1 MLRLIKQ
8 NPAFRTLPKWLAISG
23 LTAALVINVLSIHL
37 WRQNDSTDLLQV
49 VLVVWLAATLY
60 MVFGEVRTRC
70 GPFDIALPISARK
83 VWFSHISAVV
93 LAGVAIIAATTALIG
108 GGLWILWKLSGSWMV
123 STRGM
128 GGMALNLVAGLIL
141 AVVLLQNPV
150 PADCRVPRTR
160 VRTVAALA
168 VMAAVLAL
176 VIGLSRLPAWAAV
189 IPLSIAAALG
199 WYRYLSVPRVFDL
212 AGESVGAEDFGQGA
226 VKQQWE
232 AAGAV
237 KIVGGL
243 AFGRFLNRT
252 IQNCFLEG
260 VKAKQSPWL
269 TFPFVFGFGLLIS
282 GFDGRWIEDSM
293 RFNYIWMTA
302 YTLFAFT
309 MYPPKQIYLLD
320 GLPVSRRRLLN
331 VMIIPHFIVLLAGYA
346 GGGIALGYLDRNH
359 PKPLEVIHMV
369 QDSESGHYYL
379 YVPYRILHVTLDEH
393 IPETV
398 SPWGEAHEGWSY
410 PLLPGGLLK
419 MYSPYSTP
427 LGSSIDFAAWQMSR
441 AVEAVYG
448 ATIQPDELASRY
460 LREKTDG
467 GAELIEKRLTIST
480 DYPDLRPL
488 RKAGP
493 VFPVVAGLTFAL
505 WMLGLAVYFQAF
517 RAGVSNS
524 ARTVLAF
531 GVMGF
536 FMAGWLAVLFGPI
549 VKVLHSGRHNGG
561 LTALLARAEG
571 SPVATAAVW
580 IGMAIL
586 CVAAYR
592 VALWRLGKSEAVR
605 EKKAMPV

>member
-23 LTAALVINVLSIHL
+23 VTSALVINALSIHL
-37 WRQNDSTDLLQV
+37 WRQNDSTDLVQV

-70 GPFDIALPISARK
+70 GPFDIALPIPARK
-83 VWFSHISAVV
+83 VWLSHISAVI
-93 LAGVAIIAATTALIG
+93 LAGVAIIAATAALIG
-108 GGLWILWKLSGSWMV
+108 GGLWLLWKLSGIWMV
-123 STRGM
+123 STQGM
-128 GGMALNLVAGLIL
+128 GGMALHLVAGLIL
-141 AVVLLQNPV
+141 AVILLQNPV

-160 VRTVAALA
+160 ARTVAALA

-176 VIGLSRLPAWAAV
+176 VIGLSRLSAWAAV
-189 IPLSIAAALG
+189 MPFSIAAVLG
-199 WYRYLSVPRVFDL
+199 WYRCLSVPRVFDL

-232 AAGAV
+232 AAGAA
-237 KIVGGL
+237 KNVGGL
-243 AFGRFLNRT
+243 AFGRFLNRI

-260 VKAKQSPWL
+260 VKAKQSPWV

-293 RFNYIWMTA
+293 RFNYVWMTA

-320 GLPVSRRRLLN
+320 GLPVLRRRLLN
-331 VMIIPHFIVLLAGYA
+331 VMVIPHFIVILAGYA
-346 GGGIALGYLDRNH
+346 VGGIALGYLDRNH
-359 PKPLEVIHMV
+359 PKPLEVIHLIKEY
-369 QDSESGHYYL
+369 DGDNYYL
-379 YVPYRILHVTLDEH
+379 RVPFRILHVTSDERA
-393 IPETV
+393 PETTA
-398 SPWGEAHEGWSY
+398 PWGETHEGWSY
-410 PLLPGGLLK
+410 ALLPGGLLK

-427 LGSSIDFAAWQMSR
+427 PGSSIDYVAWQMSR

-448 ATIQPDELASRY
+448 ETIAPGELAARY
-460 LREKTDG
+460 LRETADG
-467 GAELIEKRLTIST
+467 GAALKDRKLSISA
-480 DYPDLRPL
+480 DYPHLRPL

-493 VFPVVAGLTFAL
+493 VFPVVLGLTFAM

-517 RAGVSNS
+517 RAGVSNG
-524 ARTVLAF
+524 ARTAVSFA
-531 GVMGF
+531 VMGF

-549 VKVLHSGRHNGG
+549 VRVLHSGRHNGG
-561 LTALLARAEG
+561 LTALLAQAEG

-580 IGMAIL
+580 IGMAVL

-592 VALWRLGKSEAVR
+592 VALWRLGKAEAVR
-605 EKKAMPV
+605 EKKAMPA